1 MAYIDKPYYRTTYKG
16 IAVADDTTLDTLIM
30 RAEEIINAITN
41 DLIVLNGLSSYATY
55 IQTKIKLATCKQV
68 EYYVVNGYA
77 TSIQSDNANVSV
89 GNFSISTNN
98 RGSNSSID
106 KKGYSADAINI
117 LASAGLIVRGL
128 HVCY

>member
-16 IAVADDTTLDTLIM
+16 IAVTDDTTLDTLIM
-30 RAEEIINAITN
+30 RAEEIINLITN

-55 IQTKIKLATCKQV
+55 IQTKIKTATCKQV

-77 TSIQSDNANVSV
+77 TSIQNDNANVSI
-89 GNFSISTNN
+89 GNFSISQPSQ
-98 RGSNSSID
+98 SNSID

-117 LASAGLIVRGL
+117 LSSAGLIVRGV